1 MEPRILRPVKKPTN
15 LRGRVYY
22 DSPNGAW
29 SIIRLRK
36 EIVNDFSE
44 LKEKRSSFSY
54 QMVFYQTPQEL
65 EKAIREMRKEDKPL
79 PILLFL
85 VKDEE
90 SND

>member
-1 MEPRILRPVKKPTN
+1 MEPKILRPIRRPINTK
-15 LRGRVYY
+15 GRLYY
-22 DSPNGAW
+22 DPPNGSW
-29 SIIRLRK
+29 GILRLK
-36 EIVNDFSE
+36 KAIVNNFSD

-65 EKAIREMRKEDKPL
+65 EKAVREMKKQDMPL

-85 VKDEE
+85 VKEAG